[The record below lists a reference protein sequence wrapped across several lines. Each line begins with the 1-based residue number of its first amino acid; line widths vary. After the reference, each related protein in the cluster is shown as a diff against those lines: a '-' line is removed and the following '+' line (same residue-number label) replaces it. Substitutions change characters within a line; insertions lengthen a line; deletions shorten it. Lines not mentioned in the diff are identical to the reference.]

1 MENRRT
7 FTRILFSIEAKL
19 TINEI
24 DYPVTLHDISLSGAL
39 IKCTVDKPAF
49 KNKKGLLHFS
59 LDGENA
65 KVSMQV
71 TIMHE
76 KSLDNNAE
84 IGLQCNAIDL
94 DSISLLRRLI
104 ELNLGDN
111 EQLNKELSQLSYSQE

>member
-39 IKCTVDKPAF
+39 IKCAVDKSAF